1 MLIPKTFKSKKVLQF
16 AYEDDW
22 SDSQTTQGLFPL
34 TALSRRVFVMKH
46 YVFCAAGIEL
56 LNNTYSVH

>member
-1 MLIPKTFKSKKVLQF
+1 LQF
-16 AYEDDW
+16 AYEDYR
-22 SDSQTTQGLFPL
+22 SDSQTTQRLFPL